1 MRKHENYTRKL
12 LPVLLAI
19 CLTTSA
25 FAQKAVIATTDFT
38 TGDLSAIDAITHVA
52 TNEQLLI
59 HGDAKVRAFG
69 DRVYVINRLGQDN
82 IIVLSKDDLASP
94 ITQYSTGNG
103 TNPHETAVAS
113 DTKAYVTLYARDYLL
128 IVNPATGDSLG
139 SIDLSTFSDADG
151 LPEASQMAQFG
162 DHLYVAIQRLNR
174 DTFFSPT
181 DFSTIAVIDTQTD
194 ALVDVEP
201 GTDGIQGIRLQT
213 TQPFGH
219 TQRAGRWVIASVG
232 SFGAQD
238 GGIEVVN
245 LLTLKTEGIV
255 LSESVLGGDVGPLSM
270 LSDTVGYVVLTD
282 ANFVNSIKQFDL
294 AAGTASDP
302 LPDHSGGFTPAISVL
317 GSTLYVLDRGS
328 FSDPASAGV
337 TIYASATNTMSAGP
351 ISTGIPPSDIA
362 FIDVKTTDFDDDG
375 EVAFSDFLL
384 FAAAFGKQQDET
396 GYASPFDL
404 SPNGVVDF
412 NDFLIFAE
420 GFGK

>member
-1 MRKHENYTRKL
+1 MHKL

-19 CLTTSA
+19 CLATSA

-38 TGDLSAIDAITHVA
+38 TGDLSTIDATTLVA

-59 HGDAKVRAFG
+59 HGDAKVRVFG
-69 DRVYVINRLGQDN
+69 DRVYVINRLGHDN
-82 IIVLSKDDLASP
+82 IIVLSKDDLATP

-103 TNPHETAVAS
+103 TNPHEIAVAS

-128 IVNPATGDSLG
+128 VVNPATGDSLG
-139 SIDLSTFSDADG
+139 AIDLSSFSDADG
-151 LPEASQMAQFG
+151 LPEASQMARFG
-162 DHLYVAIQRLNR
+162 NHLFVAIQRLNR
-174 DTFFSPT
+174 DTFLPT
-181 DFSTIAVIDTQTD
+181 DFSTIAVIDTQADT
-194 ALVDVEP
+194 LVDVEP
-201 GTDGIQGIRLQT
+201 ETDGIQGIRLQT

-219 TQRAGRWVIASVG
+219 TQRAGRWIIASVG
-232 SFGAQD
+232 SFGTQD

-270 LSDTVGYVVLTD
+270 LSDTAGYVVLTD
-282 ANFVNSIKQFDL
+282 ANFVNSIKPFDL

-337 TIYASATNTMSAGP
+337 KIYASATNTLSAGP

-362 FIDVKTTDFDDDG
+362 FVDVKSADFDDDG
-375 EVAFSDFLL
+375 QVTFSDFLL
-384 FAAAFGKQQDET
+384 FAGAFGKQQDET

>member
-103 TNPHETAVAS
+103 TNPHEIAVAS

-181 DFSTIAVIDTQTD
+181 EFSTIAVIDTQTD

-201 GTDGIQGIRLQT
+201 GTDGI
-213 TQPFGH
+213 
-219 TQRAGRWVIASVG
+219 
-232 SFGAQD
+232 
-238 GGIEVVN
+238 
-245 LLTLKTEGIV
+245 
-255 LSESVLGGDVGPLSM
+255 
-270 LSDTVGYVVLTD
+270 
-282 ANFVNSIKQFDL
+282 
-294 AAGTASDP
+294 
-302 LPDHSGGFTPAISVL
+302 
-317 GSTLYVLDRGS
+317 
-328 FSDPASAGV
+328 
-337 TIYASATNTMSAGP
+337 
-351 ISTGIPPSDIA
+351 
-362 FIDVKTTDFDDDG
+362 
-375 EVAFSDFLL
+375 
-384 FAAAFGKQQDET
+384 
-396 GYASPFDL
+396 
-404 SPNGVVDF
+404 
-412 NDFLIFAE
+412 
-420 GFGK
+420 